1 MSYKPCNYTYLEIS
15 LITER
20 GNKRK
25 TNNILRSD
33 NEIAYRQKLEKKL
46 KEINDS
52 SLFKDKLSQQ
62 ELESLKLQLNS
73 VQGDYDELSNSK
85 FQSY

>member
-1 MSYKPCNYTYLEIS
+1 MNPKNT
-15 LITER
+15 
-20 GNKRK
+20 
-25 TNNILRSD
+25 NILRSD

-73 VQGDYDELSNSK
+73 VQGDYDDLSK
-85 FQSY
+85 

>member
-1 MSYKPCNYTYLEIS
+1 MEIS

-52 SLFKDKLSQQ
+52 SVFKDKLSQQ

-85 FQSY
+85 FQSF